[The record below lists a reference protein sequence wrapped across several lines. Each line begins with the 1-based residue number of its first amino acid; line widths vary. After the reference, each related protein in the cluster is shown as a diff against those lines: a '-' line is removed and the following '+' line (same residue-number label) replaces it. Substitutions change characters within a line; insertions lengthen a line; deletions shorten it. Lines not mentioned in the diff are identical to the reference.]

1 MCYLSV
7 MRRLSLTKLILAWMI
22 IWLPISGTLAA
33 VMPLSNMTI
42 KQFVPLAEADSDSLT
57 SIGAPEMPCHGDLKK
72 QTQSQACSHCALC
85 HLTAS
90 IAFDLPA
97 MHLPRITQI
106 FSTASYAAHVSF
118 IPDLPNP
125 PPRFSLA

>member
-1 MCYLSV
+1 
-7 MRRLSLTKLILAWMI
+7 MRRLFFTKLILAWMI
-22 IWLPISGTLAA
+22 IWLPISGTLAT
-33 VMPLSNMTI
+33 VMQLSNVIT
-42 KQFVPLAEADSDSLT
+42 KQYVPLVEADADSST
-57 SIGAPEMPCHGDLKK
+57 SIGAPAMPCHGDLKK
-72 QTQSQACSHCALC
+72 PAQSLACSHCALC

-97 MHLPRITQI
+97 MHLPRITEI
-106 FSTASYAAHVSF
+106 FLAVFYAAPASF